1 MEFGAQAIT
10 IGPVQIRYY
19 GIIIVT
25 AILVAAMIA
34 ARMAKQSG
42 RNPDH
47 VWGGLFWA
55 VIFGIIGARL
65 WYILFPP
72 ISQTAGCLDNLES
85 TICRDA
91 GWYLQNFFNTQD
103 GAIAIWNGGLHIFGA
118 FIGGGLA
125 ALLYLRAS
133 KESFAPWLDIAAVVL
148 PLGQAIGRVAN
159 WVNQELYGVPTG
171 VNWWGIRIDGAN
183 RIGEYRSLVDY
194 PPETLFHP
202 LFLYEALW
210 NLLWFFLLYRL
221 WRSRRAVLKPGTVFL
236 MYVAQYAFIRFVL
249 EFIRV
254 EQAFVGGINLA
265 QVLAGV
271 VFVIAMV
278 LLIPRARSLRE
289 APATPELPR
298 RA

>member
-25 AILVAAMIA
+25 AILLAAMIA
-34 ARMAKQSG
+34 ARMAKNSG

-72 ISQTAGCLDNLES
+72 ISQTIGCAD
-85 TICRDA
+85 TDAATVCRDA
-91 GWYLQNFFNTQD
+91 AWYLQNFFNTQD

-125 ALLYLRAS
+125 ALGYLRFN
-133 KESFAPWLDIAAVVL
+133 KEPFAPWLDIAAVAL
-148 PLGQAIGRVAN
+148 PLGQAVGRIAN

-171 VNWWGIRIDGAN
+171 VSWWGIRIDGAN
-183 RIGEYRSLVDY
+183 RVGEYRSLVDF

-202 LFLYEALW
+202 MFAYEAVW

-221 WRSRRAVLKPGTVFL
+221 WRNRRQSLKPGTIFL
-236 MYVAQYAFIRFVL
+236 LYVAQYALIRFLL

-254 EQAFVGGINLA
+254 EQTLIGGVNMPQIVAGIAFVVA
-265 QVLAGV
+265 V
-271 VFVIAMV
+271 V
-278 LLIPRARSLRE
+278 LLIPRISTLR
-289 APATPELPR
+289 PNTSQTATKSV
-298 RA
+298 

>member
-25 AILVAAMIA
+25 AILIAATVA
-34 ARMAKQSG
+34 ARMAKNSG

-72 ISQTAGCLDNLES
+72 ISQTIGCAD
-85 TICRDA
+85 TDTATVCRDA
-91 GWYLQNFFNTQD
+91 AWYLQNFFNTQD

-125 ALLYLRAS
+125 ALLYLRVN
-133 KESFAPWLDIAAVVL
+133 KEPFGAWLDIAGVAL
-148 PLGQAIGRVAN
+148 PLGQAIGRIAN

-171 VNWWGIRIDGAN
+171 VSWWGIRIDGAN
-183 RIGEYRSLVDY
+183 RVGEYRSLIDF
-194 PPETLFHP
+194 PLDTLFHP
-202 LFLYEALW
+202 MFAYEAAWSLV
-210 NLLWFFLLYRL
+210 WFFLLYRL
-221 WRSRRAVLKPGTVFL
+221 WRKRRGALKPGTIFL
-236 MYVAQYAFIRFVL
+236 LYVAQYGLIRFLL

-254 EQAFVGGINLA
+254 EKTLIGGVNMPQVIAGIAFVVA
-265 QVLAGV
+265 V
-271 VFVIAMV
+271 V
-278 LLIPRARSLRE
+278 LLIPRIGSLRSSTVQ
-289 APATPELPR
+289 AVPKSV
-298 RA
+298 